1 MLKRVLAVK
10 DWDVARWNAFIVSL
24 YRAQRVSACIS
35 AMRSLRPL
43 NPYRIIFLYPRYQQS
58 VSASNLLGVLLG
70 LFLFAQLAFE
80 LAARLEISS
89 SMPVWQAANGG
100 FWLACTGI
108 ALPLLFYGSVVAMA
122 CLSGVAMWWVGWLQP
137 HEFWDY
143 ATQRRFPASW
153 FEHTPTF

>member
-1 MLKRVLAVK
+1 ME
-10 DWDVARWNAFIVSL
+10 
-24 YRAQRVSACIS
+24 
-35 AMRSLRPL
+35 
-43 NPYRIIFLYPRYQQS
+43 RIHCFTLPR
-58 VSASNLLGVLLG
+58 SASERLY
-70 LFLFAQLAFE
+70 FSHAFTSTFE
-80 LAARLEISS
+80 LAARWDISS
-89 SMPVWQAANGG
+89 SMPVWQAVNGG

>member
-80 LAARLEISS
+80 LAARL
-89 SMPVWQAANGG
+89 VY
-100 FWLACTGI
+100 LAHSTGI
-108 ALPLLFYGSVVAMA
+108 RYFP
-122 CLSGVAMWWVGWLQP
+122 
-137 HEFWDY
+137 WDV
-143 ATQRRFPASW
+143 TK
-153 FEHTPTF
+153 

>member
-58 VSASNLLGVLLG
+58 VSASNLLGILLG

-80 LAARLEISS
+80 LAARWEISS
-89 SMPVWQAANGG
+89 SMPVWQAVNGG